1 MRKLLFVLIAFLL
14 LVGCSDGS
22 AEVESEVPEDIEVEE
37 VSADDEEQNQEDEAT
52 VEVVAERE
60 HDIALVDNDDLKI
73 TMINSLQ
80 ERAFDYEE
88 KDVLFIEFS
97 IENKKNRTF
106 TILIDD
112 ISIDGDS
119 RDYDIGMTETEIEP
133 EEQKIITAN
142 LFLNVLED
150 NKEITFEEHLS
161 GKITYIDFDGN
172 REQIVFSEYI
182 NE

>member
-1 MRKLLFVLIAFLL
+1 MKKILFILIAFLL
-14 LVGCSDGS
+14 LVGCSNGDTS
-22 AEVESEVPEDIEVEE
+22 EEAEETEDIEVEG
-37 VSADDEEQNQEDEAT
+37 VNADDEEQSQEVEAT
-52 VEVVAERE
+52 VEVVAEQE
-60 HDIALVDNDDLKI
+60 HNIVLADNDDLKI
-73 TMINSLQ
+73 TLTDSLQ
-80 ERAFDYEE
+80 ERVSDYET
-88 KDVLFIEFS
+88 KDILFLDFS
-97 IENKKNRTF
+97 VENKKNRTF

-161 GKITYIDFDGN
+161 GKVTYIDFEGN